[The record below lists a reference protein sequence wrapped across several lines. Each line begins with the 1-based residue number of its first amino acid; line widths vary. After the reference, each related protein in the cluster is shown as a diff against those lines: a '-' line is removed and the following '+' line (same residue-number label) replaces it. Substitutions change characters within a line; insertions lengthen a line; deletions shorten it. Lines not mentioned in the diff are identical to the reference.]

1 MHNTGTLIRWNDARG
16 VGFIAGAGGELVF
29 VHIIAFP
36 FGSRRPS
43 LREAISYE
51 RAIGARQ
58 RPYARRA
65 TFVSTKNAIRMPR
78 AALTHTGSTATA
90 INLLLICGWA
100 LAAAAGKLAHALPL
114 LYALASAAAFTAYA
128 IDKSAARRGRPRLPE
143 NTLHVVSLL
152 GGWPGA
158 LAARRLLRHKL
169 RKPSFRRMFRFTLL
183 LHGGLLGCLLFFFA

>member
-16 VGFIAGAGGELVF
+16 FGFIAGAGGELVF
-29 VHIIAFP
+29 VRINAFP
-36 FGSRRPS
+36 KGSRRPS

-51 RAIGARQ
+51 
-58 RPYARRA
+58 
-65 TFVSTKNAIRMPR
+65 R

-128 IDKSAARRGRPRLPE
+128 VDKSAARRGRPRLPE